1 MPAHIIP
8 CYGAAM
14 KKMILS
20 EDIVSVTDFARG
32 TKEHLAELTKTN
44 RPRVLTQ
51 NGKAAAVVLSVASY
65 EEMAH
70 EAEERQ
76 LDREL
81 KAALERYAKG
91 DRGRPLDEAF
101 ADLRRKLFKPAPA
114 K

>member
-1 MPAHIIP
+1 M
-8 CYGAAM
+8 
-14 KKMILS
+14 KMILS

-51 NGKAAAVVLSVASY
+51 NGKAAAVVLSVACY

-70 EAEERQ
+70 EVEEQR
-76 LDREL
+76 LDMEL

-91 DRGRPLDEAF
+91 ERGRPLDEAF
-101 ADLRRKLFKPAPA
+101 SDLRQKLFKPAPA

>member
-1 MPAHIIP
+1 M
-8 CYGAAM
+8 
-14 KKMILS
+14 KMILS

-70 EAEERQ
+70 EAEEQR
-76 LDREL
+76 LDMEL
-81 KAALERYAKG
+81 KAAIEAY
-91 DRGRPLDEAF
+91 DRGERGTPGPLAF
-101 ADLRRKLFKPAPA
+101 RRLREETKRRRATR
-114 K
+114 

>member
-1 MPAHIIP
+1 M
-8 CYGAAM
+8 
-14 KKMILS
+14 KMILS

-51 NGKAAAVVLSVASY
+51 NGKAAAVVLSVACY

-70 EAEERQ
+70 EAEERR
-76 LDREL
+76 LDMEL
-81 KAALERYAKG
+81 KAALEAYDRG
-91 DRGRPLDEAF
+91 DRGRPVDEAF
-101 ADLRRKLFKPAPA
+101 ADLRRKLFNSTPA